1 MALEIANTI
10 YNQLGGGK
18 FAYITG
24 SKNFVGDK
32 NSLTMHLSKNNQKAK
47 YLKIELN
54 ADDTYTMIFST
65 TKKAIDPVLGFK
77 VDQLV
82 ELRKIEM
89 VYAEELC
96 FQFTKVTGLFC
107 SVNFQIK

>member
-24 SKNFVGDK
+24 SKNFVGDQ

-47 YLKIELN
+47 YLKIELMN
-54 ADDTYTMIFST
+54 DDTYTMVFST
-65 TKKAIDPVLGFK
+65 TKKIVDPVLGFK
-77 VDQLV
+77 VDALV

-89 VYAEELC
+89 VYAEELQA
-96 FQFTKVTGLFC
+96 QFTKVTGLYTAL
-107 SVNFQIK
+107 NF